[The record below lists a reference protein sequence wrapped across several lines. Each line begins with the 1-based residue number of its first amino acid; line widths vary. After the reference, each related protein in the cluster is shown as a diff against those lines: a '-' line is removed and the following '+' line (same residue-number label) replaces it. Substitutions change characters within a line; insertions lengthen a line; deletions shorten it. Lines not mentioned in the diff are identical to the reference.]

1 MKFCQQNNIYISQL
15 FLPKNPKNQSPLNEV
30 LHILIDSMMLTL
42 TDALLPK
49 RSFITWDFMKLDYD
63 PIKCLYKTI

>member
-1 MKFCQQNNIYISQL
+1 MKCCQQNNIYISQL

-49 RSFITWDFMKLDYD
+49 RFFIT
-63 PIKCLYKTI
+63 